1 MVEALEGD
9 YPAVAHFL
17 GAEGFA
23 DLVTRYVQAHPSV
36 SYTFNRLGA
45 RFPEFVRAS
54 RGIRARLFAA
64 DLARLELLV
73 TEVFDSPESPA
84 WPAEEVARVPQEAW
98 AAARLEPIA
107 AFRLGAF
114 GYPVNA
120 YLQSVKDENHDHPG
134 TARQDTWTAVWRKNY
149 EVWRLNLSKPQFE
162 FLKALAKGRPFG
174 KPYPTPP
181 GGSRARPANNS
192 SGGCAT
198 GSPRGCSPDWSRSG
212 SRFPARSAQPYN
224 PARMPFEWKSA
235 AGRGVFSVFGDLER
249 RVLEA
254 LWERSESVCVREL
267 CAKFPL
273 RVHDADATLDRLCR
287 KGVWNG

>member
-1 MVEALEGD
+1 MQAVIEHPGTVDEAVETPAARAAVDPAEIERVIVPSRTLTAVERVGVYQGMYLLRMVEALEGD

-45 RFPEFVRAS
+45 RFPEFVRES
-54 RGIRARLFAA
+54 RGVRNRLFAA

-73 TEVFDSPESPA
+73 TEVFDAPESPA
-84 WPAEEVARVPQEAW
+84 WPAEEVARLPEEAW

-134 TARQDTWTAVWRKNY
+134 TGRQATWTAVWRKNY
-149 EVWRLNLSKPQFE
+149 EVWRLNLSKPQHD

-174 KPYPTPP
+174 KAVADA
-181 GGSRARPANNS
+181 AR
-192 SGGCAT
+192 GLQG
-198 GSPRGCSPDWSRSG
+198 
-212 SRFPARSAQPYN
+212 
-224 PARMPFEWKSA
+224 A
-235 AGRGVFSVFGDLER
+235 AGEQLFR
-249 RVLEA
+249 
-254 LWERSESVCVREL
+254 W
-267 CAKFPL
+267 L
-273 RVHDADATLDRLCR
+273 RDWVAEGMFTKL
-287 KGVWNG
+287 VS